1 MSGRQCGLEG
11 GGHLAM
17 RSKKLEPGL
26 SLSPA
31 GTVMAVAWAGAVRVD
46 EGAACWEG
54 GGGGEREDGG
64 DVAEARVAVR
74 VVMGWRGW

>member
-1 MSGRQCGLEG
+1 
-11 GGHLAM
+11 M

-31 GTVMAVAWAGAVRVD
+31 GTAMAVAWAAAVRVD

-54 GGGGEREDGG
+54 GGGGGGEDGG
-64 DVAEARVAVR
+64 DVVEARVAVR